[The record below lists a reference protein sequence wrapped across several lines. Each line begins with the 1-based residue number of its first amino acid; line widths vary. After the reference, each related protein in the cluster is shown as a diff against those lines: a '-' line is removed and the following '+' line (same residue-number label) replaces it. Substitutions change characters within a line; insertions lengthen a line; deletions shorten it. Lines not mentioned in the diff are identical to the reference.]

1 MFFQSAQPDFM
12 TILSKRMIAE
22 VSRSYHRAF
31 GLRALPITISG
42 ERCPDQAYRSSAAH
56 RSLVERLPTAV
67 QTRAYS
73 LQEALHW
80 GKPYL
85 FYPVA
90 GLTSWMV
97 ALVDQHTVRGG
108 LLGGEVRSQDQGL
121 EESVRGLVDQGI
133 ALPDAR
139 QYVARLP
146 TWRAERI
153 REAAVALEKTFYQVS
168 GWKPLLLGENRL
180 KAAQQ
185 RQIAEAIEDQKK
197 NGQTAYPIDK
207 ERMLLS
213 LIRAGDQNGARRVLN
228 EMLGAMYL
236 FSPKLAVLRARS
248 IEMMGYLTR
257 AAVEDS
263 PLMEPLIERN
273 HQWMQQLISA
283 PDFEMLSH
291 VLMQAL
297 DDFMQGIY
305 AHGFNVY
312 NPKVSRILDFVAQH
326 YTKPVTLEQIAAAAD
341 LSVFR
346 VSHLVKQN
354 TGKTVLQHV
363 MQLRIQKARQMLER
377 SSLSCSEIAYEL
389 GFCDQSYFIKHFK
402 RLTGTTPRRYRRS
415 PSAPGP
421 APHRP
426 RARIVH

>member
-1 MFFQSAQPDFM
+1 M
-12 TILSKRMIAE
+12 TILSQRMIAE
-22 VSRSYHRAF
+22 VSRSYYRAF

-42 ERCPDQAYRSSAAH
+42 ERWPAGVARSSATYGA
-56 RSLVERLPTAV
+56 LAERLPTAV

-80 GKPYL
+80 GEPYL
-85 FYPVA
+85 FYPVS
-90 GLTSWMV
+90 GLTSWVV
-97 ALVDQHTVRGG
+97 ALVDQHAVRGG
-108 LLGGEVRSQDQGL
+108 LLGGEVRPQGQEL
-121 EESVRGLVDQGI
+121 EASIRGLVSQGI
-133 ALPDAR
+133 ALPAAR
-139 QYVARLP
+139 RYVTRLP
-146 TWRAERI
+146 VWRSERI
-153 REAAVALEKTFYQVS
+153 REAAMALEKIFYQVS
-168 GWKPLLLGENRL
+168 GWKPLLLEENRL

-185 RQIAEAIEDQKK
+185 KQIAQTIEDCKK

-273 HQWMQQLISA
+273 HQWMQKLISA

-305 AHGFNVY
+305 AHGFNIY

-326 YTKPVTLEQIAAAAD
+326 YARPITLEQIAAATD
-341 LSVFR
+341 LSVFHA
-346 VSHLVKQN
+346 SHLVKQN
-354 TGKTVLQHV
+354 TGKSILQHV
-363 MQLRIQKARQMLER
+363 MQLRIQKARQLLER
-377 SSLSCSEIAYEL
+377 SSLSCSEIAYKL

-415 PSAPGP
+415 PSAPGKISGAP
-421 APHRP
+421 A
-426 RARIVH
+426 

>member
-1 MFFQSAQPDFM
+1 M
-12 TILSKRMIAE
+12 TILSKRTITE
-22 VSRSYHRAF
+22 VSRFYHQTF
-31 GLRALPITISG
+31 GLHALPITVSG
-42 ERCPDQAYRSSAAH
+42 EPWPSSGRRRPTQADDSSAAQ
-56 RSLVERLPTAV
+56 RSLMERLPITV

-80 GKPYL
+80 GEPYL
-85 FYPVA
+85 FYPVT
-90 GLTSWMV
+90 GLTSWVV
-97 ALVDQHTVRGG
+97 ALVDQHAVRGG
-108 LLGGEVRSQDQGL
+108 LLGGEVRPQGQPLEISVQGL
-121 EESVRGLVDQGI
+121 TDQGI
-133 ALPDAR
+133 ALPTAR
-139 QYVARLP
+139 RYVARLP
-146 TWRAERI
+146 VWSAERI
-153 REAAVALEKTFYQVS
+153 REAAIALEKTFYQVS
-168 GWKPLLLGENRL
+168 GWKPLLLEENRR

-185 RQIAEAIEDQKK
+185 RQIAEAIEDRKK
-197 NGQTAYPIDK
+197 NGATAYPIDK

-283 PDFEMLSH
+283 PDFETLSH
-291 VLMQAL
+291 VLMRAL

-312 NPKVSRILDFVAQH
+312 NPKVSRILDFIAQN
-326 YTKPVTLEQIAAAAD
+326 YTKPIALAQVAAATD

-354 TGKTVLQHV
+354 TGKSVLQHI
-363 MQLRIQKARQMLER
+363 MQLRIQKARQLLER
-377 SSLSCSEIAYEL
+377 SSLNCSEIAYEL

-402 RLTGTTPRRYRRS
+402 RLTGITPRRYRR
-415 PSAPGP
+415 APTP
-421 APHRP
+421 PI
-426 RARIVH
+426 RA

>member
-1 MFFQSAQPDFM
+1 M
-12 TILSKRMIAE
+12 RMIAE
-22 VSRSYHRAF
+22 VNRSYHRAF
-31 GLRALPITISG
+31 GLHVLPITISG
-42 ERCPDQAYRSSAAH
+42 EFWPSPAPHSSVASHSSVA
-56 RSLVERLPTAV
+56 RLPAAV

-80 GKPYL
+80 GEPFV
-85 FYPVA
+85 FYPVS
-90 GLTSWMV
+90 GQVSWV
-97 ALVDQHTVRGG
+97 AALVDQHTVRGG
-108 LLGGEVRSQDQGL
+108 LLGGEVRPEGTSL
-121 EESVRGLVDQGI
+121 EESVAGLVEQGI
-133 ALPDAR
+133 ALPAARLDA
-139 QYVARLP
+139 ARLP
-146 TWRAERI
+146 AWPATRI
-153 REAAVALEKTFYQVS
+153 RAAAIALEKIFYQVS
-168 GWKPLLLGENRL
+168 GWKPLLLEENRI

-185 RQIAEAIEDQKK
+185 RQIAEAIEHQKQ
-197 NGQTAYPIDK
+197 NGQTVYPIDK

-236 FSPKLAVLRARS
+236 FSPKLAVLRARA

-283 PDFEMLSH
+283 ADFETLSH

-312 NPKVSRILDFVAQH
+312 NPKVSRILDFVAQN
-326 YTKPVTLEQIAAAAD
+326 YTKPITLAQVAAATE

-346 VSHLVKQN
+346 VSHLVKQC
-354 TGKTVLQHV
+354 TGKTILQHI
-363 MQLRIQKARQMLER
+363 MQLRIQKARQLLER

-402 RLTGTTPRRYRRS
+402 RLTGTTPRRYCR
-415 PSAPGP
+415 P
-421 APHRP
+421 AAASKYKPLIP
-426 RARIVH
+426 AGGG

>member
-1 MFFQSAQPDFM
+1 M
-12 TILSKRMIAE
+12 TILSKRMITE
-22 VSRSYHRAF
+22 VSRGYHRDF
-31 GLRALPITISG
+31 GLHALPITISG
-42 ERCPDQAYRSSAAH
+42 ERWPDWAHRSPAAY
-56 RSLVERLPTAV
+56 RSLVERLPTTV

-80 GKPYL
+80 GEPYL

-90 GLTSWMV
+90 GLVSWVV
-97 ALVDQHTVRGG
+97 ALVDQHAVRGG
-108 LLGGEVRSQDQGL
+108 LLGGEVRPQGQPL
-121 EESVRGLVDQGI
+121 EESMQGLMDQGI
-133 ALPDAR
+133 ALPTAR
-139 QYVARLP
+139 RYVAHLP
-146 TWRAERI
+146 TWSTARI
-153 REAAVALEKTFYQVS
+153 REAATALEKTFYQVS
-168 GWKPLLLGENRL
+168 GWKPLLLEENRL

-185 RQIAEAIEDQKK
+185 RQITEAIEDRKK
-197 NGQTAYPIDK
+197 NGKKTYPIDK

-273 HQWMQQLISA
+273 HQWMQKLINA

-305 AHGFNVY
+305 AHGFNIY

-326 YTKPVTLEQIAAAAD
+326 YTKPITLEQIAAATD

-354 TGKTVLQHV
+354 TGKSVLQHI
-363 MQLRIQKARQMLER
+363 MQLRIQKARQLLER

-415 PSAPGP
+415 PSACLPKARRRQAPGP
-421 APHRP
+421 ALLAPAEEH
-426 RARIVH
+426 

>member
-1 MFFQSAQPDFM
+1 M
-12 TILSKRMIAE
+12 TILSKRILVE
-22 VSRSYHRAF
+22 VGRSYHRDF
-31 GLRALPITISG
+31 DLHILPVTISG
-42 ERCPDQAYRSSAAH
+42 ECWPEWSSSLSAAS
-56 RSLVERLPTAV
+56 RSLAELLPSGV

-80 GKPYL
+80 GEPYL
-85 FYPVA
+85 FYPVT
-90 GLTSWMV
+90 GLASWVV
-97 ALVDQHTVRGG
+97 AMVDQHTVRGG
-108 LLGGEVRSQDQGL
+108 LLGGEVRHQAKGL
-121 EESVRGLVDQGI
+121 EESVQGLVDQGV
-133 ALPDAR
+133 AMSAAR
-139 QYVARLP
+139 LYVARLP
-146 TWRAERI
+146 IWSAARI
-153 REAAVALEKTFYQVS
+153 REAAMTLEKTFYQIS
-168 GWKPLLLGENRL
+168 GWKPRLLEENRI
-180 KAAQQ
+180 KAVQQ
-185 RQIAEAIEDQKK
+185 RQIAEAIEHQKK
-197 NGQTAYPIDK
+197 NGQTVYPIDK

-213 LIRAGDQNGARRVLN
+213 LIRTGDQNGARRVLN

-236 FSPKLAVLRARS
+236 FSPKLAVLRARA

-273 HQWMQQLISA
+273 HQWMQQLVSA
-283 PDFEMLSH
+283 SDFETLSH

-312 NPKVSRILDFVAQH
+312 NPKVSRILDFIAQH
-326 YTKPVTLEQIAAAAD
+326 YTKPVTLAQIAEATN

-346 VSHLVKQN
+346 VSHLVKQC
-354 TGKTVLQHV
+354 TGKSILQHI

-402 RLTGTTPRRYRRS
+402 RLTGTTPRRYCRS
-415 PSAPGP
+415 TAVPGP
-421 APHRP
+421 SHIAP
-426 RARIVH
+426 AVE